1 VDLCLVKQRL
11 LKPNIAIFR
20 YVQLCTVCLIDL
32 LCKIIKVD
40 GVKLVETQHL
50 ILLTTKAIRYLIVL
64 HALRFNYVVENVMHR
79 VV

>member
-1 VDLCLVKQRL
+1 
-11 LKPNIAIFR
+11 
-20 YVQLCTVCLIDL
+20 LIDL

-50 ILLTTKAIRYLIVL
+50 ILLTTKAIRDLIVL
-64 HALRFNYVVENVMHR
+64 HALRFNHVVENVMHR